1 MTNIRNISGAIIAMA
16 IMAGCG
22 GKADSNASAD
32 ESGIV
37 EYHENAPGDSTLYGL
52 ACDGCTDS
60 VVVVLSYA
68 GGNPDTFD
76 IVNAVRRNKI
86 YGQPRI
92 GCRIALNINPKRRN
106 EAQQVIVLDD
116 IEQQWGFRLM
126 PEIVGEQPDS
136 VIKKLMVPHEYS
148 YLLKSNNQIRTIG
161 NVYPAGTSD
170 EQTPV
175 EYPSITQYNKWSIY
189 NGKLILAFDMQNII
203 TADNDTL
210 TANAS
215 AVSDTAEIVFMS
227 PDSLVLRIK
236 DRLKEFYRSE

>member
-60 VVVVLSYA
+60 VVVILPYA

-76 IVNAVRRNKI
+76 IVRATRRNMI

-92 GCRIALNINPKRRN
+92 GCRMALNINPKNRK
-106 EAQQVIVLDD
+106 EAQQVIVIDD
-116 IEQQWGFRLM
+116 IEQQWSFKVM
-126 PEIVGEQPDS
+126 PEIIGEQPDS
-136 VIKKLMVPHEYS
+136 VVKQLMVPHEYS
-148 YLLKSNNQIRTIG
+148 YLLRSNNQMRTIG
-161 NVYPAGTSD
+161 NIYPAGTSD
-170 EQTPV
+170 EQKPV
-175 EYPSITQYNKWSIY
+175 EYPTITQYNKWSIY
-189 NGKLILAFDMQNII
+189 NGKLILSFDMQNII

-210 TANAS
+210 LPPVDETK
-215 AVSDTAEIVFMS
+215 DTAEIIMLKN
-227 PDSLVLRIK
+227 DTLMLRINDK
-236 DRLKEFYRSE
+236 IRGFYKK